1 MNKPSRPL
9 NYVCHVCGILGHKL
23 TNFLKF
29 SEMQTM
35 YKDKGNKNTKNK
47 PIGKVKVTNA
57 LVNMVDV
64 HVTIRNKVIE
74 KQVFKD

>member
-1 MNKPSRPL
+1 MSCLWDIGPQINKLSE
-9 NYVCHVCGILGHKL
+9 ILRK
-23 TNFLKF
+23 
-29 SEMQTM
+29 E
-35 YKDKGNKNTKNK
+35 KGNKNTKNK

-64 HVTIRNKVIE
+64 HVTIQNKVIE